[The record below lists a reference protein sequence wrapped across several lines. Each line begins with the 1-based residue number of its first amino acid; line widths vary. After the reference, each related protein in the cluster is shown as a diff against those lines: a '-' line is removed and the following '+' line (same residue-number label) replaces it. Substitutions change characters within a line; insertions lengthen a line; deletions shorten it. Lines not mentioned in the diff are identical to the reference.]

1 MAKSFW
7 TNRRNL
13 RLIMG
18 VVVALIVGAER
29 LYNNWQAKAA
39 FETATASGDLGEVN
53 AMLMDNALKYTKH
66 ARCRMDCR
74 KIDESEVEFIVRSG
88 KVNLRKSDPKDAPC
102 PTYSLEGYTKDNQ
115 EVRIV
120 FADCPSS
127 TKVITAIDLGEDHK
141 CYCK

>member
-7 TNRRNL
+7 KNRRNM
-13 RLIMG
+13 RLIVMVLVG
-18 VVVALIVGAER
+18 LVVGAER
-29 LYNNWQAKAA
+29 LYNEWQNKGAYEAAKA
-39 FETATASGDLGEVN
+39 SGELGEVN
-53 AMLMDNALKYTKH
+53 ALLMDHALVYTKH

-74 KIDESEVEFIVRSG
+74 KIDESEVEYIVRSG
-88 KVNLRKSDPKDAPC
+88 KVNQRKSDPNDAPC

-120 FADCPSS
+120 FADCKGS
-127 TKVITAIDLGEDHK
+127 TKVITAIDLGEDHE

>member
-7 TNRRNL
+7 SNRRNL
-13 RLIMG
+13 KM
-18 VVVALIVGAER
+18 VVMILAALVLGAER
-29 LYNNWQAKAA
+29 LYNQWQAKST
-39 FETATASGDLGEVN
+39 FENVNNGASLDKVN
-53 AMLMDNALKYTKH
+53 ALLTDNALKYTRH

-74 KIDESEVEFIVRSG
+74 KIDESEVEYIVRFG

-102 PTYSLEGYTKDNQ
+102 PTYSLEGITKDNQ

-120 FADCPSS
+120 FADCPGS

-141 CYCK
+141 CHCK